1 MPSGLPPQP
10 SDAVHLDDRVEVR
23 MSLPALPANVAL
35 ARQALAG
42 LADQLGVDATRV
54 ADMKI
59 ALTEACTNVVVH
71 AYGERQGPLEVTM
84 ALEHGRL
91 VLTVRDRGE
100 GLHPLPASTEGPPLG
115 FGLALITS
123 LTDEFGIVGSRRGTA
138 VRMAFALDDAPTP
151 PLVLQLTDD
160 DPAPGDA
167 IVLRLAGGGHATSVL
182 GRIVSLV
189 AARTDFSI
197 DRLSDA
203 QIVSD
208 AIAGA
213 AGAHVADGHVRVA
226 IDERP
231 GGFDLVV
238 GPLVPGGARRL
249 IRDTELPGL
258 GCLLERL
265 TDGLEIDVLD
275 GGEAELLRARL
286 AARA

>member
-1 MPSGLPPQP
+1 MPSGGPPEP
-10 SDAVHLDDRVEVR
+10 TATFDDRVEVR
-23 MSLPALPANVAL
+23 LLLPALPANVAL

-42 LADQLGVDATRV
+42 LADELGIDATRA

-71 AYGERQGPLEVTM
+71 AYGEQQGPLEVTM
-84 ALEHGRL
+84 ALEQGRL
-91 VLTVRDRGE
+91 ILTVRDRGD
-100 GLHPLPASTEGPPLG
+100 GLHPLPASSEGPPLG

-123 LTDEFGIVGSRRGTA
+123 LTDEFGIVGGRYGTA
-138 VRMAFALDDAPTP
+138 VRMAFALDDAPAP

-160 DPAPGDA
+160 VTPPSDE
-167 IVLRLAGGGHATSVL
+167 IVLRLVSGGHATSVL
-182 GRIVSLV
+182 GRIVALV

-213 AGAHVADGHVRVA
+213 AGAHVTDGHVRVA
-226 IDERP
+226 IDEHSE
-231 GGFDLVV
+231 GFDLLV
-238 GPLVPGGARRL
+238 GPLVAGGARRL

-265 TDGLEIDVLD
+265 TDGLEIEAVES
-275 GGEAELLRARL
+275 GEAEILRARL
-286 AARA
+286 AARD

>member
-1 MPSGLPPQP
+1 MPPGGRPEPTRADS
-10 SDAVHLDDRVEVR
+10 LDDRVEVR
-23 MSLPALPANVAL
+23 VSLPALPANVAL

-42 LADQLGVDATRV
+42 LADELGIDATRV

-71 AYGERQGPLEVTM
+71 AYGEQRGPLEVTM
-84 ALEHGRL
+84 AVEHGRL

-100 GLHPLPASTEGPPLG
+100 GLHPLPASSEGPPLG

-123 LTDEFGIVGSRRGTA
+123 LTDEFGIVGGRRGTA
-138 VRMAFALDDAPTP
+138 VKMAFALDDAPAP
-151 PLVLQLTDD
+151 PLVLQLTDE
-160 DPAPGDA
+160 PAPPSDA
-167 IVLRLAGGGHATSVL
+167 IVVRLAHGGHATSVL

-208 AIAGA
+208 AIAGT
-213 AGAHVADGHVRVA
+213 AGTHVQDGHVRVA
-226 IDERP
+226 IDEHD

-238 GPLVPGGARRL
+238 GPLIAGGAQRL

-265 TDGLEIDVLD
+265 TDALEIEAVDA
-275 GGEAELLRARL
+275 GGAELLRARL
-286 AARA
+286 AVRD